1 MCEIDWTAAGTWA
14 LAILAFGS
22 FWAQVCFSR
31 RQLRESHESFEK
43 SLEVQ
48 REVSRNDIAT
58 RLFLQ
63 MTDRFDSDRMHQM
76 RNHLAYQI
84 LAREPDGAIKED
96 VMNFFEDLGALLLR
110 GRLDE
115 KLAYHA
121 FCYHAIRW
129 WPICKAYVER
139 QRSRKEDPT
148 LFSEFQAFAKRMTEL
163 DAAERRVHPT
173 EIEPD
178 QLELDAFLREEQSLV
193 R

>member
-129 WPICKAYVER
+129 VAYLQGVR
-139 QRSRKEDPT
+139 GAT
-148 LFSEFQAFAKRMTEL
+148 ALSEGGPNLIFRI
-163 DAAERRVHPT
+163 PS
-173 EIEPD
+173 
-178 QLELDAFLREEQSLV
+178 LREADD
-193 R
+193 RT